1 MPHCVKAGEI
11 TLPRCGNSSMPRL
24 IKRYGSR
31 KLYDTEDSRYV
42 SLEELA
48 GWIREGRQL
57 QVIDNKSGDDVT
69 AGVLTQII
77 SEEGRKGSGFLS
89 TGFLHDLI
97 RIGENTLRAGE
108 EVVGK
113 AREGATDFV
122 QRSIGRLKPGGSIGE
137 ARAEM
142 DSLRERLDALE
153 ATLGKMEEEHSD

>member
-1 MPHCVKAGEI
+1 MRIQFYA
-11 TLPRCGNSSMPRL
+11 LPNLIVPRL

-48 GWIREGRQL
+48 SWIREGRQL

-97 RIGENTLRAGE
+97 RIGESALKAGE
-108 EVVGK
+108 EAVGK
-113 AREGATDFV
+113 AKEGATDFV
-122 QRSIGRLKPGGSIGE
+122 QRSIDRLKPGGSMGE

-142 DSLRERLDALE
+142 ASLRERLDALE
-153 ATLGKMEEEHSD
+153 AALSEMDEADKSSATSDD